1 MSKKVPKCFSYK
13 FKETKSL
20 HSAFHHQNPHKSRR
34 RVSVRGHAQHVLSL
48 CYLCSPP
55 WACLSRASKSRSS
68 NWSWEGDGSASLLA
82 SERRKQIH
90 RISKGEEETRSRY
103 GTRVQDEN
111 CPPINHLVCLASH
124 VEPQER
130 TDFHL
135 FCVTACQAT
144 DTRVIHSPWCSH

>member
-90 RISKGEEETRSRY
+90 RISKGEEETQQIWNEGPGWKLPPHQSSGLFGFTRGASGENWLPSFLCDGLSSY
-103 GTRVQDEN
+103 GHT
-111 CPPINHLVCLASH
+111 CH
-124 VEPQER
+124 
-130 TDFHL
+130 T
-135 FCVTACQAT
+135 
-144 DTRVIHSPWCSH
+144 